1 MWRSQIISVLS
12 DSMQSRLQ
20 EFTGVWMNSFLRSP
34 AHLLLR
40 TIADETSLRTRN
52 AELQKLY
59 DRAGKL
65 ALSLWAQRASIKC
78 YGLSRLQTFNS
89 SSPMMSA
96 HRLHQLDE
104 DDDFLDGQRV
114 LACMQPAVLA
124 FGNESG
130 ENYDTS
136 KVWASAVV
144 LVAGDE

>member
-1 MWRSQIISVLS
+1 
-12 DSMQSRLQ
+12 
-20 EFTGVWMNSFLRSP
+20 
-34 AHLLLR
+34 
-40 TIADETSLRTRN
+40 
-52 AELQKLY
+52 
-59 DRAGKL
+59 
-65 ALSLWAQRASIKC
+65 
-78 YGLSRLQTFNS
+78 
-89 SSPMMSA
+89 MSA